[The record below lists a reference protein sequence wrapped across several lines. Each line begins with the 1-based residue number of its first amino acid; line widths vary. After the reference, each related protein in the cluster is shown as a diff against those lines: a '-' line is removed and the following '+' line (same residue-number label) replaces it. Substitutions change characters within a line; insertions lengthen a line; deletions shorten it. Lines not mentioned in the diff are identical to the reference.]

1 MMDVHFL
8 PLIRVGID
16 YWLMKY
22 DQNFKLEKECF
33 RLERG
38 EMARRRR
45 RRKVYTSSHALNMTS
60 SDALLYYILT

>member
-33 RLERG
+33 RLKRG
-38 EMARRRR
+38 EMQDEEEEE
-45 RRKVYTSSHALNMTS
+45 KSTPLHTH
-60 SDALLYYILT
+60 